1 MLRKKEGCGS
11 ACGSSG
17 ACGRLYRAQS
27 LQYPVCGTCPYAGLT
42 EQSANCTL
50 YELRFPTDLQSPH
63 PAAASILTGRPRGR
77 FCSGS
82 VGVSTSISVEASV
95 VECDLV
101 LLHLVIPSFPLA
113 ASLKVLGAQY
123 SIHA

>member
-1 MLRKKEGCGS
+1 MLRKKEVYGS

-27 LQYPVCGTCPYAGLT
+27 LQYPLCGTCPYAGQT

-50 YELRFPTDLQSPH
+50 YEPRFPTDLQGPR
-63 PAAASILTGRPRGR
+63 PAAVSILTGRPRGR

-82 VGVSTSISVEASV
+82 VGVSTSISVEASLSRHRSHSLGKFV
-95 VECDLV
+95 YE
-101 LLHLVIPSFPLA
+101 LLSA
-113 ASLKVLGAQY
+113 EGA
-123 SIHA
+123 IFVHVHKLH